1 MAPRH
6 RNPRPKGT
14 HQNIFSK
21 IEGEE
26 NKILF
31 LDVANEGKGGRDRD
45 SMLGSGFRS
54 RRRKEW
60 EGEEASGDLKRA
72 QQRKRGDE
80 RRRPFPRARGTTARS
95 IIYRV

>member
-1 MAPRH
+1 MAPRR
-6 RNPRPKGT
+6 RNPRPMEPIRT
-14 HQNIFSK
+14 IFSK

-26 NKILF
+26 NKIIF

-54 RRRKEW
+54 RRKEW
-60 EGEEASGDLKRA
+60 EGDEASGDLKRA
-72 QQRKRGDE
+72 QQSKRGDE
-80 RRRPFPRARGTTARS
+80 RRRPFPRARWTTART